1 MVLLGLDFGTT
12 FSTVAMATPSELVIL
27 KQSNSSYIPTCLF
40 LHAEPNSISYGYDA
54 EYLAASGESGSFYKD
69 LKRWVGC
76 TAKNY
81 QTYLH
86 KLSPSY
92 KVIVKEFG
100 TKSVPVPYLS
110 PLNNDLG
117 LNVALPS
124 LIASYAKSILSDAER
139 VFNVSCTGV
148 ICSVPA
154 GYNTS
159 QRAFTQQ
166 SISMSGYSCVYIIN
180 EPSAAAY
187 STLPKLNS
195 ADKYLAVYDFGGGTF
210 DVSIVSVR
218 LPTFAVRSSGGDMN
232 LGGRDIDKKLSDKIY
247 EMADF
252 VPQKELNVSSLK
264 EALSLQTDPVK
275 YTVNHYGMSE
285 TVSIDQTVLREI
297 ASVFINRTIDILTQV
312 KVKSSMPES
321 QSLKLVV
328 VGGSSY
334 LPGLLDALATVP
346 FVSGIVPVEDARTAV
361 ARGCALYS
369 ECLDGRSKALL
380 IDCITHHLS
389 VTTFSADSVVVAAA
403 GSPIPFEGERKLTLR
418 KCVSTSNYQARMFEG
433 DYEKVFRNERIYAAS
448 VSLFTLGVNWR
459 VPNDVEMTLV
469 TKVDSMG
476 KVEFYLKGP
485 SGELVN
491 VQGTSHYDY
500 AGMPHPTRKLVRL
513 SDYNVNSAALVLAL
527 TLTREKR
534 EKFLL
539 RTLFDTLLADL
550 RKTASL
556 SEYSKKYPITRNDID
571 VVSSRMGIVVSKV
584 LRGSDLE
591 RIPL

>member
-12 FSTVAMATPSELVIL
+12 FSTVAMATSSELVIL

-40 LHAEPNSISYGYDA
+40 LHADPNSVSYGYDA
-54 EYLAASGESGSFYKD
+54 EYLAASGGPGSFYKD
-69 LKRWVGC
+69 LKRWVDC
-76 TAKNY
+76 TEKNY
-81 QTYLH
+81 QSYLH

-100 TKSVPVPYLS
+100 AKSMPVPYIS

-117 LNVALPS
+117 LSVALPS
-124 LIASYAKSILSDAER
+124 LIALYTKSILSDAER

-154 GYNTS
+154 GYNTL

-166 SISMSGYSCVYIIN
+166 SVSLSGYSCVYIIN

-187 STLPKLNS
+187 STLPKLSS

-232 LGGRDIDKKLSDKIY
+232 LGGRDIDRKLSDKIY
-247 EMADF
+247 ELADF
-252 VPQKELNVSSLK
+252 LPQKELNVSSLK

-275 YTVNHYGMSE
+275 YTVTNYGISE
-285 TVSIDQTVLREI
+285 TVSIDQTTLREI
-297 ASVFINRTIDILTQV
+297 ASVFITRTVDILTQV
-312 KVKSSMPES
+312 KVKSSVPES

-334 LPGLLDALATVP
+334 LPGLLDTLETVP
-346 FVSGIVPVEDARTAV
+346 FVSGIIPVEDARTAV

-459 VPNDVEMTLV
+459 LPNDVEMTLV
-469 TKVDSMG
+469 TRVDSMG
-476 KVEFYLKGP
+476 KVEFYPKGP

-500 AGMPHPTRKLVRL
+500 VGMPRPTRKLLRL

-539 RTLFDTLLADL
+539 RTLFDALLADL

-556 SEYSKKYPITRNDID
+556 SEYSKKYPITRNDVD

>member
-1 MVLLGLDFGTT
+1 MVLFGLDFGTT
-12 FSTVAMATPSELVIL
+12 FSTVAMATSSELVIL

-40 LHAEPNSISYGYDA
+40 LHADPNSVSYGYDA
-54 EYLAASGESGSFYKD
+54 EFLAASGEPGSFYKD

-76 TAKNY
+76 TEKNF

-92 KVIVKEFG
+92 KVVVKEFG
-100 TKSVPVPYLS
+100 TKSMPVPHLS

-117 LNVALPS
+117 LSVALPS

-154 GYNTS
+154 GYNTL

-166 SISMSGYSCVYIIN
+166 SISLSGYSCVYIIN

-187 STLPKLNS
+187 STLPKLS
-195 ADKYLAVYDFGGGTF
+195 TADKYLAVYDFGGGTF

-232 LGGRDIDKKLSDKIY
+232 LGGRDIDRKLSDKIY

-252 VPQKELNVSSLK
+252 LPQKELNVSSLK

-275 YTVNHYGMSE
+275 YTVTQYGMSE
-285 TVSIDQTVLREI
+285 TVLIDQTMLREI
-297 ASVFINRTIDILTQV
+297 ASEFITRTIDILTQV
-312 KVKSSMPES
+312 KIKSSVPES

-334 LPGLLDALATVP
+334 LPGLLETLEAVP

-369 ECLDGRSKALL
+369 ECLDGKSKALL

-500 AGMPHPTRKLVRL
+500 VGMPRPTRKLLRL

-539 RTLFDTLLADL
+539 RTLFDTLQADL

-556 SEYSKKYPITRNDID
+556 SEYSKKYPITRADID
-571 VVSSRMGIVVSKV
+571 AVSSRLGIVVSKV

-591 RIPL
+591 RVPL

>member
-12 FSTVAMATPSELVIL
+12 FSTVAMATSSELVIL

-40 LHAEPNSISYGYDA
+40 LHADPNSVSYGYDA
-54 EYLAASGESGSFYKD
+54 EYLAASGEPGSFYKD

-76 TAKNY
+76 TEKNY
-81 QTYLH
+81 QSYLH

-100 TKSVPVPYLS
+100 IKSMPVPYLS

-117 LNVALPS
+117 LSVALPS
-124 LIASYAKSILSDAER
+124 LIALYTKCILSDAER

-154 GYNTS
+154 GYNTL

-166 SISMSGYSCVYIIN
+166 SVSLSGIPCVYIIN
-180 EPSAAAY
+180 EPFAAAY
-187 STLPKLNS
+187 STLPKLSS
-195 ADKYLAVYDFGGGTF
+195 AHTYLAVYDFGGGTF

-232 LGGRDIDKKLSDKIY
+232 LGGRDIDRKLSDNIC
-247 EMADF
+247 ELADF
-252 VPQKELNVSSLK
+252 LPQKELNVSSLK

-275 YTVNHYGMSE
+275 YPVTHFGMSE
-285 TVSIDQTVLREI
+285 TVSIDQTTLREI
-297 ASVFINRTIDILTQV
+297 ASVFIIRTIDILTQV
-312 KVKSSMPES
+312 KAKSSMPES

-334 LPGLLDALATVP
+334 LPGLLDTLETVP

-369 ECLDGRSKALL
+369 ECLDGRTKALL

-389 VTTFSADSVVVAAA
+389 VTQFSADSVVVAAA
-403 GSPIPFEGERKLTLR
+403 GTPIPFEGERKLTLR

-500 AGMPHPTRKLVRL
+500 VGMPRPTRKLLRL
-513 SDYNVNSAALVLAL
+513 SAYKVNSAALVLAL

-534 EKFLL
+534 ERFLL

-556 SEYSKKYPITRNDID
+556 SDILRYIRITRNDID

-584 LRGSDLE
+584 LRASDLE
-591 RIPL
+591 RVPL

>member
-12 FSTVAMATPSELVIL
+12 FSTVAMATSSELVIL

-40 LHAEPNSISYGYDA
+40 LHADPNSVSYGYDA
-54 EYLAASGESGSFYKD
+54 EYLAASGEPGSFYKD

-76 TAKNY
+76 TEKNY
-81 QTYLH
+81 QSYLH

-100 TKSVPVPYLS
+100 IKSMPVPYLS

-117 LNVALPS
+117 LSVALPS
-124 LIASYAKSILSDAER
+124 LIALYTKSILSDAER

-154 GYNTS
+154 GYNTL

-166 SISMSGYSCVYIIN
+166 SVSLSGYTCVYIIN

-187 STLPKLNS
+187 STLPKLSS

-232 LGGRDIDKKLSDKIY
+232 LGGRDIDRKLSDKIY
-247 EMADF
+247 ELADF
-252 VPQKELNVSSLK
+252 LPQKELNVSSLK

-275 YTVNHYGMSE
+275 YTVTHYGTSE
-285 TVSIDQTVLREI
+285 TVSIDQTTLREI
-297 ASVFINRTIDILTQV
+297 ASVFITRTIDILTQV
-312 KVKSSMPES
+312 KAKSSMSES

-334 LPGLLDALATVP
+334 LPGLLDALETVP

-361 ARGCALYS
+361 ARGCALPI

-500 AGMPHPTRKLVRL
+500 VGMPHPTRKLLRL

-534 EKFLL
+534 ETFLL
-539 RTLFDTLLADL
+539 RTLFDALLADL

-584 LRGSDLE
+584 LRRSDLE
-591 RIPL
+591 RVPL

>member
-1 MVLLGLDFGTT
+1 MVLFGLDFGTT
-12 FSTVAMATPSELVIL
+12 FSTVAMATSSELVIL

-40 LHAEPNSISYGYDA
+40 LHADPNSVSYGYDA
-54 EYLAASGESGSFYKD
+54 EYLAASGEPGSFYKD

-76 TAKNY
+76 TEKNY

-92 KVIVKEFG
+92 KVVVREFG
-100 TKSVPVPYLS
+100 TKSMPVPHLS
-110 PLNNDLG
+110 PLNSDFG
-117 LNVALPS
+117 LSVALPS

-139 VFNVSCTGV
+139 VFSVSCTGV

-154 GYNTS
+154 GYNTL

-166 SISMSGYSCVYIIN
+166 SISLSGYPCVYIIN

-187 STLPKLNS
+187 STLPKLS
-195 ADKYLAVYDFGGGTF
+195 AADKYLAVYDFGGGTF

-232 LGGRDIDKKLSDKIY
+232 LGGRDIDRKLSDKIY

-252 VPQKELNVSSLK
+252 LPQKELNVSSLK

-275 YTVNHYGMSE
+275 YTVTQYGMSE
-285 TVSIDQTVLREI
+285 TVSIDQTVLKGI
-297 ASVFINRTIDILTQV
+297 ASEFITRTIDILTRV
-312 KVKSSMPES
+312 KIKSSVPES
-321 QSLKLVV
+321 QCLKLVV

-334 LPGLLDALATVP
+334 LPGLLETLEAVS

-500 AGMPHPTRKLVRL
+500 VGMPRPTRKLLRL

-527 TLTREKR
+527 TLTRDKR

-539 RTLFDTLLADL
+539 RTLFDTLQADL

-556 SEYSKKYPITRNDID
+556 SEYSKKYPITQNDID
-571 VVSSRMGIVVSKV
+571 AVSSRLGIVVSKV

-591 RIPL
+591 RVPL